1 MYGAFFRHLPDM
13 CRDGFCVEERHGVT
27 SVGMG
32 MSRNSNAIRGGL
44 SRSVA
49 SALRAMPQVLWN
61 LLLIALGSALCVV
74 GINGILLPRQFL
86 SGGFTGLA
94 LIIHYLYPA
103 LSVGVI
109 YLALN
114 VPVFLVGWRYVGRR
128 FFLYSLAGTIIFST
142 SLLAFRVE
150 LPVYDP
156 LLSALL
162 AGIIIGLGSGV
173 ILRSLGSAGGAD
185 ILSVIFLKL
194 FSVRL
199 GSTVLAFNGLILAA
213 AAVLFSLERALYT
226 LIYLYV
232 TARIV
237 NLVVTG
243 LSQRKAVYII
253 SPLWRDISKGI
264 MEGINRGVTIIRGEG
279 GFTGNEEHI
288 LYTVITFRELA
299 RLKRMVRDTDPNAFV
314 VVTDTLEVMGTRV
327 GNQPHW

>member
-1 MYGAFFRHLPDM
+1 MGKSKNIEAA
-13 CRDGFCVEERHGVT
+13 EGV
-27 SVGMG
+27 SYRRV
-32 MSRNSNAIRGGL
+32 R
-44 SRSVA
+44 

-61 LLLIALGSALCVV
+61 LLLISLGSALCVL
-74 GINGILLPRQFL
+74 GINGILLPRQLL

-94 LIIHYLYPA
+94 LIIHYLSPA
-103 LSVGVI
+103 LSVGLI
-109 YLALN
+109 YFALN
-114 VPVFLVGWRYVGRR
+114 VPVFMVGWKYVGRR
-128 FFLYSLAGTIIFST
+128 FFLYSLAGTIIFS
-142 SLLAFRVE
+142 SILVVFRVD

-162 AGIIIGLGSGV
+162 AGIIIGIGSGV
-173 ILRSLGSAGGAD
+173 ILKSLGSAGGAD

-199 GSTVLAFNGLILAA
+199 GSTVLAFNGMVLVA
-213 AAVLFSLERALYT
+213 AAVIFSLERALYT

-232 TARIV
+232 TAHMV

-253 SPLWRDISKGI
+253 SPAWRDIGQGI
-264 MEGINRGVTIIRGEG
+264 MGEINRGVTIIRGEG

-299 RLKRMVRDTDPNAFV
+299 RLKRMVRDRDPNAFL
-314 VVTDTLEVMGTRV
+314 VVTDTLEVMGSRV

>member
-1 MYGAFFRHLPDM
+1 MGKSKNIEAA
-13 CRDGFCVEERHGVT
+13 EGV
-27 SVGMG
+27 SYRRV
-32 MSRNSNAIRGGL
+32 R
-44 SRSVA
+44 

-61 LLLIALGSALCVV
+61 LLLISLGSALCVL

-94 LIIHYLYPA
+94 LIIHYLSPA
-103 LSVGVI
+103 LSVGLI
-109 YLALN
+109 YFALN
-114 VPVFLVGWRYVGRR
+114 VPVFIVGWKYVGRR
-128 FFLYSLAGTIIFST
+128 FFLYSLAGTIIFS
-142 SLLAFRVE
+142 SILVVFRVD

-162 AGIIIGLGSGV
+162 AGIIIGIGSGV
-173 ILRSLGSAGGAD
+173 ILKSLGSAGGAD

-199 GSTVLAFNGLILAA
+199 GSTVLAFNGMVLVA
-213 AAVLFSLERALYT
+213 AAVIFSLERALYT

-232 TARIV
+232 TAHMV

-253 SPLWRDISKGI
+253 SPAWRDIGQGI
-264 MEGINRGVTIIRGEG
+264 MGEINRGVTIIRGEG
-279 GFTGNEEHI
+279 GFTGKEEHI

-299 RLKRMVRDTDPNAFV
+299 RLKRMVRDRDPNAFL
-314 VVTDTLEVMGTRV
+314 VVTDTLEVMGSRV

>member
-1 MYGAFFRHLPDM
+1 MGTSKNTKAAAGA
-13 CRDGFCVEERHGVT
+13 
-27 SVGMG
+27 
-32 MSRNSNAIRGGL
+32 L
-44 SRSVA
+44 SRKVTF
-49 SALRAMPQVLWN
+49 ALRAMPQVLWN
-61 LLLIALGSALCVV
+61 LLLISLGSALCVL

-94 LIIHYLYPA
+94 LIIHYLSPS
-103 LSVGVI
+103 LSVGLI

-114 VPVFLVGWRYVGRR
+114 VPVFIVGWKYVGRR
-128 FFLYSLAGTIIFST
+128 FFLYSLAGTIIFS
-142 SLLAFRVE
+142 SILVVLRVE
-150 LPVYDP
+150 LPVHDP

-162 AGIIIGLGSGV
+162 AGIIIGIGSGV
-173 ILRSLGSAGGAD
+173 ILKSLGSAGGAD

-199 GSTVLAFNGLILAA
+199 GSTVLAFNGMVLVA
-213 AAVLFSLERALYT
+213 AAVIFSLERALYT

-232 TARIV
+232 TAQMV

-253 SPLWRDISKGI
+253 SPAWRDIGQGI
-264 MEGINRGVTIIRGEG
+264 MGEINRGVTIIRGEG

-299 RLKRMVRDTDPNAFV
+299 RLKRMVRQRDPNAFL
-314 VVTDTLEVMGTRV
+314 VVTDTLEVMGSRV